1 VASIFLCRIV
11 FAFVI
16 ARKGAGAVAG
26 RSRLAAA
33 RKNGTAGLHYP
44 KNIAHAQDNAILC
57 RTVWDFVREGESYL
71 QGCPRVKD
79 VAHPI
84 LLKIRGPLPL
94 VVSGW

>member
-1 VASIFLCRIV
+1 MASIFLCRIV

-44 KNIAHAQDNAILC
+44 KNIAHAQDNAIPC
-57 RTVWDFVREGESYL
+57 RTVWDFVREFRGISAT
-71 QGCPRVKD
+71 VKAKAICKA
-79 VAHPI
+79 VRASRMS
-84 LLKIRGPLPL
+84 LTQFY
-94 VVSGW
+94 